1 VTVAGLL
8 GALGG
13 MGRIDLTLYDRAV
26 SLSGRPA
33 SPEILIVMI
42 DDDSI
47 ATLGR
52 WPWSRTVHA
61 ALLDKLG
68 EARAVGLDI
77 IFAEPDRAEPAVDA
91 QLAEAI
97 RRNGKVVLPATSR
110 RSSRWRRPPPHWA
123 SSMSSSIPTAC
134 CGARSGQP
142 RSAPRYG
149 RISRCR

>member
-1 VTVAGLL
+1 MRRRRPLPDSPARRWLAARTGIMLTMVLVTVAGLL

-97 RRNGKVVLPATSR
+97 RRNG
-110 RSSRWRRPPPHWA
+110 
-123 SSMSSSIPTAC
+123 
-134 CGARSGQP
+134 
-142 RSAPRYG
+142 
-149 RISRCR
+149 